1 MTTHSLPRD
10 YVHDDLITDDN
21 NIINVYST
29 KIRFETKDVIKLRFI
44 YFIFDDHRKYSLT
57 WRI

>member
-57 WRI
+57 